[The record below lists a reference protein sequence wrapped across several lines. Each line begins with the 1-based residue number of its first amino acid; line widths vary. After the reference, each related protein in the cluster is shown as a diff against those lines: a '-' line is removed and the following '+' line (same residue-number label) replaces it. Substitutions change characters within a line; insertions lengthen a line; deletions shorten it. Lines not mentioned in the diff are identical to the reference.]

1 MKKFL
6 KKQLKIFVL
15 IIFICSIYLILT
27 LQIVN
32 SQKIAWGV
40 KVDDLHLGGKN
51 ISSAEKLLAEK
62 WEQFI
67 QQKVKL
73 VYQDKIWL
81 VDITELGFQPDY
93 QTTINQAEQ
102 IGHHSNPLV
111 NIKEQ
116 LIALFGFRS
125 FSAAYQINQ
134 EKFQEQTGQLFENIE
149 RPTQNATLI
158 FNSEIND
165 YSLQHSTQGVAVN
178 REQLINN
185 LKQQINTFTS
195 EPINLELFLGRPEV
209 ENNEV
214 DSAKQKAQK
223 VLANQPYYLTFEG
236 EKYEIDKTI
245 LIDWIIFE
253 PIKEED
259 YDNLILGFN
268 LDIEKVKKYL
278 DRVASKVDQ
287 PVTNAQLKT
296 ERNKA
301 IIFAPDQ
308 PGFEVKKEQTFDN
321 LVKNILADPPIKTTA
336 IIADKALPK
345 IKLWETNQLGIKK
358 LIGQGISSFA
368 GSPANRK
375 HNIKTTVNKL
385 NGYILNPN
393 EEFSFN
399 AFLGETGPEQGY
411 KAELVIKKD
420 KTTPEYGGGVCQVST
435 TFFRAAINTGL
446 KITERQHHAFPVVY
460 YNPQGFD
467 ATVYDPKPDLRFVN
481 NTPNHLL
488 IQASIQGSQ
497 VIVNFYGTD
506 DNRQI
511 KIKGPYILESN
522 EDGSMKAVLTQ
533 EVYKLSGEELEKQTF
548 YSNYKSPDLYPIE
561 TEKEE

>member
-1 MKKFL
+1 MKEFF
-6 KKQLKIFVL
+6 KKQLKIFIL
-15 IIFICSIYLILT
+15 IILICSIYLILT

-40 KVDDLHLGGKN
+40 KVDDFHLGGKN

-62 WEQFI
+62 WEQFT
-67 QQKVKL
+67 QQKIKL

-81 VDITELGFQPDY
+81 VDITKLGFQPDY

-102 IGHHSNPLV
+102 IGHHSNSLV

-125 FSAAYQINQ
+125 LSAAYQINQ
-134 EKFQEQTGQLFENIE
+134 EKFQEQTSQLFENIE
-149 RPTQNATLI
+149 QPTQNATLV
-158 FNSEIND
+158 FNSELDD
-165 YSLQHSTQGVAVN
+165 YSLQHSTQGIVVN

-185 LKQQINTFTS
+185 LVQQINTFTS
-195 EPINLELFLGRPEV
+195 EPITLELTLGQPEV
-209 ENNEV
+209 GNNEV

-223 VLANQPYYLTFEG
+223 VLANQPYYLTFKG

-259 YDNLILGFN
+259 SDNLILGFN

-287 PVTNAQLKT
+287 PMTNAQLET
-296 ERNKA
+296 EGNRA
-301 IIFAPDQ
+301 IIFTPDQ
-308 PGFEVKKEQTFDN
+308 PGFEVKKEQTFNN
-321 LVKNILADPPIKTTA
+321 LVENILADPPIKTTS

-345 IKLWETNQLGIKK
+345 IRLWQTNQLGIKK
-358 LIGQGISSFA
+358 LIGQGISGFA
-368 GSPANRK
+368 GSPNNRK
-375 HNIKTTVNKL
+375 HNIKTAVNHL

-435 TFFRAAINTGL
+435 TFFRTAVNTGL
-446 KITERQHHAFPVVY
+446 KITERQAHAFPVVY

-481 NTPNHLL
+481 NTPHHLL
-488 IQASIQGSQ
+488 IQASVQGNQ

-506 DNRQI
+506 DNRQV

-522 EDGSMKAVLTQ
+522 EDGSMKAILTQ
-533 EVYKLSGEELEKQTF
+533 EVYKISGEELEKQTF

-561 TEKEE
+561 TESN